1 MAAQTLFEKVWSQH
15 VVQKLAPDVDLLFI
29 DRHLMHDLGGGDAIF
44 QIRQRGLKVRHPGLT
59 FATPDHVVSTEPGR
73 AGGMAPWADDTI
85 AKLRQQTHET
95 GIHLFDVSQSS
106 QGIIHVIGPE
116 QGVSLPGTTI
126 VCGDSHT
133 CTHGALGAI
142 AFGIGT
148 TEVQHVLATQTLQ
161 QKRPKTMRVEF
172 IGNPPSGITAKD
184 MILALIGQIGAA
196 GGTGYALEYAGTA
209 IEALGMEA
217 RLTICN
223 LSIECGAKVGMIAP
237 DQVTLD
243 WIQGRPF
250 APKGEQ
256 WLAAVDYWKSL
267 PSDPGAVF
275 DKTVSIDC
283 SSMSPQ
289 ITWGTSP
296 DQVMSV
302 TAKVPALDAAQN
314 SVQRLAWSDA
324 LEYMGLEAG
333 QTISGTLIQRV
344 FIGSCTNSRIND
356 LRRAAA
362 VIRGRK
368 VAEHVTAWVVPG
380 SMRVKYDAEKEGLD
394 VLFKEAGFEWREPGC
409 SLCVGANGDLVSPG
423 DRCVSTSNR
432 NFTGRQGP
440 GARTHLASPE
450 MAAAAALAGAIVDH
464 RDF

>member
-1 MAAQTLFEKVWSQH
+1 MTAQTLFEKVWGQH

-44 QIRQRGLKVRHPGLT
+44 QIRQRGLKVRQPSLT
-59 FATPDHVVSTEPGR
+59 FATSDHVVSTQPGR
-73 AGGMAPWADDTI
+73 IGGMAPWADDTI

-95 GIHLFDVSQSS
+95 GIHLFDVNHTS

-116 QGVSLPGTTI
+116 QGVSLPGMTI

-148 TEVQHVLATQTLQ
+148 TEVHHVLATQTLQ
-161 QKRPKTMRVEF
+161 QKRPRTMRVEF
-172 IGNPPSGITAKD
+172 LGHPTSGVTAKD

-196 GGTGYALEYAGTA
+196 GGTGYALEYAGSA
-209 IEALGMEA
+209 IEALDMEG
-217 RLTICN
+217 RLTLCN
-223 LSIECGAKVGMIAP
+223 LSIECGAKIGMIAP
-237 DQVTLD
+237 DQTTFD
-243 WIQGRPF
+243 WIKGRPF
-250 APKGEQ
+250 APTGTQ
-256 WLAAVDYWKSL
+256 WLAAVNHWKSL

-275 DKTVSIDC
+275 DKTVIIDC
-283 SSMSPQ
+283 SSMTPQ

-296 DQVMSV
+296 DQVISV
-302 TAKVPALDAAQN
+302 AARIPTLDEAQS
-314 SVQRLAWSDA
+314 SVQMNAWIDA
-324 LEYMGLEAG
+324 LKYMGLVAG
-333 QTISGTLIQRV
+333 QTISGTPIQRV
-344 FIGSCTNSRIND
+344 FIGSCTNSRLGD

-368 VAEHVTAWVVPG
+368 VAAHVTAWVVPG
-380 SMRVKYDAEKEGLD
+380 SMSVKRDAENEGLD

-423 DRCVSTSNR
+423 VRCVSTSNR

-464 RDF
+464 RNF

>member
-1 MAAQTLFEKVWSQH
+1 MTAQTLFEKVWSQH
-15 VVQKLAPDVDLLFI
+15 VVQKLAPEVDLLFI

-44 QIRQRGLKVRHPGLT
+44 QIRQQGLKVRHPGLT
-59 FATPDHVVSTEPGR
+59 FATVDHVVSTEHGR
-73 AGGMAPWADDTI
+73 TGGMAPWADDTI

-95 GIHLFDVSQSS
+95 GIHLFDVSQTS

-116 QGVSLPGTTI
+116 LGVSLPGLTI

-172 IGNPPSGITAKD
+172 LGHPASGVTAKD
-184 MILALIGQIGAA
+184 MILALIGQIGAS
-196 GGTGYALEYAGTA
+196 GGTGYALEYAGSA
-209 IEALGMEA
+209 IETLDMEA
-217 RLTICN
+217 RLTLCN

-243 WIQGRPF
+243 WIKGRPF
-250 APKGEQ
+250 APTGQ
-256 WLAAVDYWKSL
+256 LWLAALDYWKSL
-267 PSDPGAVF
+267 PSDQDAVF
-275 DKTVSIDC
+275 DKQVSIDC
-283 SSMSPQ
+283 STLSPQ

-296 DQVMSV
+296 DQVISV
-302 TAKVPALDAAQN
+302 TARVPSLDEAQN
-314 SVQRLAWSDA
+314 TMQRQAWTDA
-324 LEYMGLEAG
+324 LNYMGLQAG
-333 QTISGTLIQRV
+333 QSISGTPIQRV
-344 FIGSCTNSRIND
+344 FIGSCTNSRLND

-368 VAEHVTAWVVPG
+368 VAAHVTAWVVPG
-380 SMRVKYDAEKEGLD
+380 SMRVKQDAENEGLD
-394 VLFKEAGFEWREPGC
+394 VLFKAAGFEWREPGC

-440 GARTHLASPE
+440 SARTHLASPE

>member
-1 MAAQTLFEKVWSQH
+1 MTAQTLFEKVWSRH
-15 VVQKLAPDVDLLFI
+15 VVQKLAPDVDLLYI

-44 QIRQRGLKVRHPGLT
+44 QIRHRGLKVRQPGLT

-73 AGGMAPWADDTI
+73 TGGMAPWADDTI

-95 GIHLFDVSQSS
+95 GIHLFDVSQTS

-142 AFGIGT
+142 AFGIGI

-161 QKRPKTMRVEF
+161 QKKPRTMRVEF
-172 IGNPPSGITAKD
+172 LGRPDNGVTAKD
-184 MILALIGQIGAA
+184 MILALIGKIGAA
-196 GGTGYALEYAGTA
+196 GGTGHALEYSGEA
-209 IEALGMEA
+209 IEALDMEA
-217 RLTICN
+217 RLTLCN

-243 WIQGRPF
+243 WLKGRPY
-250 APKGEQ
+250 APAGKQ
-256 WLAAVDYWKSL
+256 WLEAVEYWKSL
-267 PSDPGAVF
+267 PSDPDAVF

-283 SSMSPQ
+283 ASISPQ

-302 TAKVPALDAAQN
+302 TARVPVLDEAQN
-314 SVQRLAWSDA
+314 SVQRQAWADA
-324 LEYMGLEAG
+324 LQYMGLEAG
-333 QTISGTLIQRV
+333 QGISGTPIQRV
-344 FIGSCTNSRIND
+344 FIGSCTNSRLND

-368 VAEHVTAWVVPG
+368 VAPHVTAWVVPG
-380 SMRVKYDAEKEGLD
+380 SMRVKQDAENEGLD

-464 RDF
+464 RSF